1 MGSSKVDKLRGK
13 KIKKLNKWRFFLMFQ
28 KWADFV
34 REVDP
39 DVITGYNICNF
50 DLPYLLNRARHLKL
64 NNFNYLGRM
73 KDLKSVIK
81 ETMIQSKQM
90 GKRENKSI
98 NIEGRVQFD
107 LLLVMQHNFISAKLI
122 GKFRK

>member
-1 MGSSKVDKLRGK
+1 
-13 KIKKLNKWRFFLMFQ
+13 MFQ

>member
-122 GKFRK
+122 GKF

>member
-1 MGSSKVDKLRGK
+1 M
-13 KIKKLNKWRFFLMFQ
+13 
-28 KWADFV
+28 

-50 DLPYLLNRARHLKL
+50 DTPYLLDRAKHLKRT
-64 NNFNYLGRM
+64 NFNFLGRI
-73 KDLKSVIK
+73 KDQRSVIK

-107 LLLVMQHNFISAKLI
+107 LLMVNFLK
-122 GKFRK
+122 

>member
-1 MGSSKVDKLRGK
+1 
-13 KIKKLNKWRFFLMFQ
+13 MFQ
-28 KWADFV
+28 KWVDFV

-39 DVITGYNICNF
+39 VVIICIF
-50 DLPYLLNRARHLKL
+50 DLSYLFNRAKHLKV

-73 KDLKSVIK
+73 KDLNRSSAIK
-81 ETMIQSKQM
+81 ETVIQSKQM

-107 LLLVMQHNFISAKLI
+107 LLLVMKQNIIF
-122 GKFRK
+122 